1 MPTPTDIPTFG
12 LPRPG
17 LKYTERPCAFG
28 IAARSD
34 GHVLCVNVTRA
45 GQSWTDLPGG
55 KIETGESETGALIRE
70 FAEETGRTCRP
81 MHLLVRTRQYL
92 VTAKGKPRLNHSAYY
107 EVEEAGPADVELE
120 SDHEPVWLAPEDAI
134 VELRDQAA
142 ALAVMLWMRA
152 D

>member
-1 MPTPTDIPTFG
+1 MPARIDTPTFG

-17 LKYTERPCAFG
+17 LKYAKRPCAFG
-28 IAARSD
+28 IAARAD
-34 GHVLCVNVTRA
+34 GQILCVNVTRA
-45 GQSWTDLPGG
+45 GQAWTDLPGG

-70 FAEETGRTCRP
+70 FEEETGRTCRP
-81 MHLLVRTRQYL
+81 VCLLVRTRQYL

-107 EVEEAGPADVELE
+107 EVDETGRADRELE
-120 SDHEPVWLAPEDAI
+120 PDHEPVWLTPEDAI
-134 VELRDQAA
+134 IELRDEAA

>member
-1 MPTPTDIPTFG
+1 MPSRIDIPTFG

-17 LKYTERPCAFG
+17 LKYVKRPCAFG
-28 IAARSD
+28 IAARPD
-34 GHVLCVNVTRA
+34 GQVLCVNVTRA

-70 FAEETGRTCRP
+70 FEEETGRACRP
-81 MHLLVRTRQYL
+81 VRLLVRTRQYL

-107 EVEEAGPADVELE
+107 EVEETGRADRDLE
-120 SDHEPVWLAPEDAI
+120 PDHEPVWLTPEDAI
-134 VELRDQAA
+134 VELRDEAA